1 MYICPSVV
9 INIASVSGRDFI
21 SDMPFFRPSRKQEV
35 LKASPSVEESDRIV
49 TPERPLSDGYPVE
62 GTKI

>member
-1 MYICPSVV
+1 M
-9 INIASVSGRDFI
+9 SGRDFI

-62 GTKI
+62 GSKI